1 MNVAIVGGGIG
12 GLATALAMIQA
23 GFTVTVYERSAQLVD
38 QGAGIT
44 LAPNA
49 TRVLY
54 YLGLGPTLEETAVT
68 PPQTEYRHYSTGA
81 VIMRLMT
88 RDFRALYGAPY
99 LRLHRWDLQ
108 HAMITRLTAVAPEAL
123 KLGAGVDRVESRAK
137 HVTLRFANGEVE
149 TADIVVAADGIRS
162 GIRE

>member
-1 MNVAIVGGGIG
+1 
-12 GLATALAMIQA
+12 MIQA
-23 GFTVTVYERSAQLVD
+23 GFSVTVYERSAQLTD

-54 YLGLGPTLEETAVT
+54 PLGLGPGLESPAVT
-68 PPQTEYRHYSTGA
+68 PPMTEYRHYRTGR
-81 VIMRLMT
+81 VIFRLMT
-88 RDFRALYGAPY
+88 KDFRELYGAPY

-108 HAMITRLTAVAPEAL
+108 HAMITRLAKVAPEAL
-123 KLGAGVDRVESRAK
+123 KLGAGVERVES
-137 HVTLRFANGEVE
+137 HGGNVTLQIANGDVE

-162 GIRE
+162 VIRETLF